1 MKGLLRIIL
10 MATVMTIATTTHSLK
25 AQEANYKWSGGMR
38 LGMAGYLG
46 EYSGATPFSSPGF
59 TASTIWSYQHDVR
72 WSFTAIAGYSLVKGS
87 ASNISGVYPEG
98 VPGSF
103 TASVIDICVRAEFNF
118 FPYGIGETYK
128 GLKRWTPYL
137 AAGLGVVGAKAKGT
151 SFAVAPDIPIA
162 FGVRYKI
169 KPRLNL
175 MAEISF
181 AKTFTDVIDGVKDIY
196 GIKSEWF
203 KNTDWTAAVVIGFTY
218 EFGERCPTCHYV
230 D

>member
-1 MKGLLRIIL
+1 MVTLFATL
-10 MATVMTIATTTHSLK
+10 MPASLAT
-25 AQEANYKWSGGMR
+25 AQEAQYKWSGGMR
-38 LGMAGYLG
+38 LGMSGYLG
-46 EYSGATPFSSPGF
+46 EYSGSTPFSSPGF
-59 TASTIWSYQHDVR
+59 AAATTWSYLHDVR
-72 WSFTAIAGYSLVKGS
+72 WSFTANLGYSLVRGS
-87 ASNISGVYPEG
+87 ASNISGAFPEW

-103 TASVIDICVRAEFNF
+103 TASVFELNFRAEFNF

-137 AAGLGVVGAKAKGT
+137 AAGLGIVGAKAKGA
-151 SFAVAPDIPIA
+151 SFAVAPELPFAI
-162 FGVRYKI
+162 GVKYKI

-181 AKTFTDVIDGVKDIY
+181 AKTFTDVLDGTKDIY

-203 KNTDWTAAVVIGFTY
+203 KNTDWTASLTIGFTY
-218 EFGERCPTCHYV
+218 EFGERCATCHYV